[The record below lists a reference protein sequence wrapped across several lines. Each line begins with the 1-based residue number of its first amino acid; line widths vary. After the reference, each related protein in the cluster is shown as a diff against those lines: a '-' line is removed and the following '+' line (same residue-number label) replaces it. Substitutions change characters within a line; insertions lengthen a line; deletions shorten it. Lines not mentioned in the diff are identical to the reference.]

1 MKHVTRSSPCKDI
14 KLFAGLVASVH
25 EIADDS
31 FFLSQ
36 LFLNFSTFFL
46 SSFLSLFFKL
56 YQEHTRREY
65 DQQLNT
71 DSYGLK
77 LNKTH

>member
-1 MKHVTRSSPCKDI
+1 MKHVTRSSPSKDI
-14 KLFAGLVASVH
+14 KLTTELVANIH
-25 EIADDS
+25 ETTDDS

-36 LFLNFSTFFL
+36 FFL
-46 SSFLSLFFKL
+46 TFLLSFFLLFSLFFYL
-56 YQEHTRREY
+56 YQEHTKREY

-77 LNKTH
+77 HNKTN

>member
-1 MKHVTRSSPCKDI
+1 MQRY
-14 KLFAGLVASVH
+14 KLIAELVANVH
-25 EIADDS
+25 ETTDDS

-36 LFLNFSTFFL
+36 LFLNFSAVFL
-46 SSFLSLFFKL
+46 SSSFHSFFEL
-56 YQEHTRREY
+56 YQEHTKREY

-77 LNKTH
+77 LNRTH

>member
-1 MKHVTRSSPCKDI
+1 MKHVTRSSPSKDI
-14 KLFAGLVASVH
+14 KLTTELVANIH
-25 EIADDS
+25 ETTDDS

-36 LFLNFSTFFL
+36 FFFNFSTFFL
-46 SSFLSLFFKL
+46 SSFSLFFYL
-56 YQEHTRREY
+56 YQEHTKREY

-77 LNKTH
+77 HNKTN